1 MKHCNPKE
9 NIPLYAISVIALA
22 SPLSGYI
29 FRGLTA
35 YNNYVIAAIIPSAYT
50 LSTKFS

>member
-1 MKHCNPKE
+1 MQSTNPKE
-9 NIPLYAISVIALA
+9 NISLYAISVIALA
-22 SPLSGYI
+22 SPLSGYA

-35 YNNYVIAAIIPSAYT
+35 YNNYAIAAIIPSANT